1 MSDPRHWRTEQLFML
16 RWLYPDFKAD
26 EVARCIGRSVGSV
39 HRKAA
44 LLEIGKSEAFKSSFA
59 SGRIQAA
66 NTDPRMLATRF
77 KPGHKTWN
85 TGLKGS
91 TGTHENCRETQFKPG
106 QKPHTTAPVGAY
118 RINVTK
124 GIPRL
129 EQKTN
134 DKPGPN
140 HVRWIPVT
148 RLVWEQHHG
157 PVPAGH
163 IVIFKDSRLATV
175 VLEEITVDKIIC
187 ISRAQNAMRNSLYSK
202 DHDLGRLAQLKGAI
216 TRQVNRINK
225 EHKEK
230 QA

>member
-26 EVARCIGRSVGSV
+26 EVAQCIGRSVGSV

-44 LLEIGKSEAFKSSFA
+44 LLEIGKSEAFKASFA
-59 SGRIQAA
+59 SGRIQAV

-85 TGLKGS
+85 EGVKGS
-91 TGTHENCRETQFKPG
+91 TGLHENCRKTQFKPG

-163 IVIFKDSRLATV
+163 IVVFKETRLATT
-175 VLEEITVDKIIC
+175 VLEEITADKLIC
-187 ISRAQNAMRNSLYSK
+187 ISRAENAMRNSMYAKNHELE
-202 DHDLGRLAQLKGAI
+202 RLAQLKGAI
-216 TRQVNRINK
+216 TRQINRITR

>member
-1 MSDPRHWRTEQLFML
+1 MSDPRHWTPEQLFML

-39 HRKAA
+39 HRKAV
-44 LLEIGKSEAFKSSFA
+44 LLEIGKSEAFKASFA

-66 NTDPRMLATRF
+66 NTDPRMVDTRF
-77 KPGHKTWN
+77 KPGHTTWN
-85 TGLKGS
+85 KGVKGS
-91 TGTHENCRETQFKPG
+91 VGLHENCRKTQFKPG
-106 QKPHTTAPVGAY
+106 QKPRTTQPVGSY
-118 RINVTK
+118 RVNVTK

-129 EQKTN
+129 ERKMN
-134 DKPGPN
+134 DNPGPN

-157 PVPAGH
+157 PVPPKH
-163 IVIFKDSRLATV
+163 IIVFADSKQATT
-175 VLEEITVDKIIC
+175 VLEEITVDKLIC
-187 ISRAQNAMRNSLYSK
+187 ISRAENALRNSMYAK
-202 DHDLGRLAQLKGAI
+202 NHELGRLAQLKGAI
-216 TRQVNRINK
+216 TRQINRITR